1 MHNITDLNITKEI
14 LPLFDYTYND
24 FAKQVLIQLL
34 NNVPNN
40 LEDVLCRQ
48 KIIIGCNSNWE
59 ILHSFSYS
67 KIDLNEVYQ
76 YLKKL
81 ESDNTIVQGH
91 KLRVKLFLSEKEKYR
106 TQARLTQLIQ
116 LFHRINSLYL
126 SRIKLDAFPLIF
138 QEKLKNMYDFLN
150 SFNLIKYN
158 QVIEEK
164 GLKLSHIV
172 ELVALIN
179 DKIKNDEIVSFW
191 KDFFLFEA
199 YISIATGIQK
209 NQFTF
214 PIFQENIFSLTEFY
228 HPLLKNPITNNL
240 SFNNNIVLITG
251 PNMSGKSTLLKAISL
266 CVYLGHL
273 GLGVPAAECRI
284 PFFNIISV
292 AINLSDDLKN
302 GYSHFMTEIMNL
314 KKVALQARVS
324 QKCFAVFDE
333 LFRGTNIDDALE
345 LTEKTIHGLSKFKG
359 SFFIISTHLYQLR
372 DTEEISKNKVS
383 SFYLDCSIN
392 NKSPNFSYHLKNGWS
407 NLKIGKILFEKE
419 GLDEILK

>member
-34 NNVPNN
+34 NNIPNN
-40 LEDVLCRQ
+40 LGDVLYRQ

-106 TQARLTQLIQ
+106 TQARLTQLIH

-228 HPLLKNPITNNL
+228 HPLLKKPITNNL

-273 GLGVPAAECRI
+273 GLGVPAVECRI

-314 KKVALQARVS
+314 KKVALQARAS

-345 LTEKTIHGLSKFKG
+345 LTEKTIYGLSKFKG